1 MSFVEFAPQKST
13 VRTSNGN
20 SFDVRGLNVVDFCYL
35 VERHGEL
42 LDIWFEAGI
51 TITDILNRAPALVA
65 DVIACAADE
74 RDQTEKAA
82 SLPLGLQY
90 RALSEIFRLTFSEVD
105 LGKAVGAFLSNVTTG
120 TTRNAP
126 AI

>member
-1 MSFVEFAPQKST
+1 MSFIEFAPQKST
-13 VRTSNGN
+13 VRASNGS
-20 SFDVRGLNVVDFCYL
+20 SFDVRGLNVVDFGYL

-42 LDIWFEAGI
+42 LDIWFETGI

-74 RDQTEKAA
+74 RDQSEKAA

-105 LGKAVGAFLSNVTTG
+105 MGKVTGAFLAGATKSPA
-120 TTRNAP
+120 RNAP